1 MVSTFMGLEI
11 ARRAMATQQSA
22 LYVTGQNVSNANTPG
37 YTRQR
42 VNFQQTEPYP
52 SVGINAPHIPG
63 QMGTGVQASSIQRVR
78 EAFLD
83 VQYRGENSK
92 LGYWQSRTDSLSKM
106 ESIMNETTD
115 SGLANSMDQFWQSL
129 QDLSVDPTNA
139 GSRSV
144 VRQRGEALAD
154 TFNYLSNSLSTVQK
168 DQKDQLDVTVK
179 QVNSLLNQL
188 QNVNQQIGAVEPN
201 GYLPNDLYDERD
213 RLIDQLSSIVNIK
226 VDYQTAGGISS
237 PGAEGLVSIKL
248 IDDKGSDI
256 GVLLGTAGYNELKV
270 NNDGVDKSVK
280 TVSIGAIS
288 IDFSKMNSSGKL
300 KSLIES
306 YGYESNGQAT
316 GTYTDM
322 INELD
327 NLAYTFATEFN
338 KVHKSGLSPNEISN
352 NKAEDI
358 PFFADKV
365 NDDITDKKGFA
376 SRIGLSKEIKD
387 SLDNIATASGS
398 DPANATK
405 GDASNVT
412 ALAKV
417 IKQNFNYG
425 SDSEQADFQ
434 GYFQNVI
441 GGMAVLSQEATRMT
455 TNSTALQQ
463 SVDQKRQSV
472 SSVSLDE
479 EMTNM
484 IQFQHAYNAAAR
496 MITMQDEL
504 LDKIIN
510 GMGTGGR

>member
-1 MVSTFMGLEI
+1 MASTFMGLEI

-52 SVGINAPHIPG
+52 SVGINAPSIPG
-63 QMGTGVQASSIQRVR
+63 QMGTGVEAGSITRSR
-78 EAFLD
+78 ESFLD
-83 VQYRGENSK
+83 VQYRTENSK
-92 LGYWQSRTDSLSKM
+92 LGYWQSRSDSLSKM
-106 ESIMNETTD
+106 ESIMNETTG
-115 SGLANSMDQFWQSL
+115 SGLSNAMDQFWSSL
-129 QDLSVDPTNA
+129 QDLASDATNS

-144 VRQRGEALAD
+144 VRQRGEAVAD

-179 QVNSLLNQL
+179 QANSLLDQL
-188 QNVNQQIGAVEPN
+188 KNVNQQIGAVEPN

-213 RLIDQLSSIVNIK
+213 RLLDELSSVVNIK
-226 VDYQTAGGISS
+226 VDYQKSGGNAN
-237 PGAEGLVSIKL
+237 PNAEGQLSIKM
-248 IDDKGSDI
+248 INDDGSEL
-256 GVLLGTAGYNELKV
+256 GVLLGPAGTNNLTV
-270 NNDGVDKSVK
+270 NYDGADQSVK
-280 TVSIGAIS
+280 TISIGGQP
-288 IDFSKMNSSGKL
+288 IDFSKMNSSGQL

-306 YGYESNGQAT
+306 YGYDSNGQAK

-322 INELD
+322 RNELD

-338 KVHKSGLSPNEISN
+338 KVHEAGLSPNEITN
-352 NKAEDI
+352 NQAEDI
-358 PFFADKV
+358 PFFADNV
-365 NDDITDKKGFA
+365 NGDITDKKGFA
-376 SRIGLSKEIKD
+376 SRIGLSQKIQD

-398 DPANATK
+398 DPSVATK
-405 GDASNVT
+405 GDSSNAT

-417 IKQNFNYG
+417 IKTSFNYG
-425 SDSEQADFQ
+425 SDSQEADFQ
-434 GYFQNVI
+434 GYLQNVI
-441 GGMAVLSQEATRMT
+441 SGMGVQSQEATRMT
-455 TNSTALQQ
+455 TNSTTLQA

-484 IQFQHAYNAAAR
+484 IQYQHAYNAAAR
-496 MITMQDEL
+496 MITLQDEL

>member
-52 SVGINAPHIPG
+52 TMGMNAPSIPG
-63 QMGTGVQASSIQRVR
+63 QMGTGVEASSITRTR

-83 VQYRGENSK
+83 AQYRTENSK
-92 LGYWQSRTDSLSKM
+92 LGYWQTQSDSLSKM

-115 SGLANSMDQFWQSL
+115 SGLSNTIDQFWSSL
-129 QDLSVDPTNA
+129 QDLASDATNS

-144 VRQRGEALAD
+144 VRQRGEAVAD

-168 DQKDQLDVTVK
+168 DQKDQIDVTVK
-179 QVNSLLNQL
+179 QANSLLDQL
-188 QNVNQQIGAVEPN
+188 NNVNQQIGAVEPN

-213 RLIDQLSSIVNIK
+213 RLLDQLSSVVNIK
-226 VDYQTAGGISS
+226 VDYQKSGGNAN
-237 PGAEGLVSIKL
+237 PNAEGQVSIKM
-248 IDDKGSDI
+248 IDDNGSEL
-256 GVLLGTAGYNELKV
+256 GVLLGPAGANHLTV
-270 NNDGVDKSVK
+270 NYDGADQSVK
-280 TVSIGAIS
+280 TVSIGDQPL
-288 IDFSKMNSSGKL
+288 DFSKMNSSGQL

-306 YGYESNGQAT
+306 YGYDSNGQAK
-316 GTYTDM
+316 GTYIDM
-322 INELD
+322 MNQLD

-338 KVHKSGLSPNEISN
+338 KVHEAGLSPNEITN

-358 PFFADKV
+358 PFFADKI
-365 NDDITDKKGFA
+365 NGDITDKKGFA
-376 SRIGLSKEIKD
+376 SRMGLSQQIQD

-398 DPANATK
+398 DPSTATAGDSSNA
-405 GDASNVT
+405 T
-412 ALAKV
+412 ALANV
-417 IKQNFNYG
+417 INQSFTY
-425 SDSEQADFQ
+425 SPDAQATNFQ

-441 GGMAVLSQEATRMT
+441 GGMAVQSQEATRMT
-455 TNSTALQQ
+455 TNSTTLQA

-484 IQFQHAYNAAAR
+484 IQYQHAYNAAAR
-496 MITMQDEL
+496 MITLQDEM